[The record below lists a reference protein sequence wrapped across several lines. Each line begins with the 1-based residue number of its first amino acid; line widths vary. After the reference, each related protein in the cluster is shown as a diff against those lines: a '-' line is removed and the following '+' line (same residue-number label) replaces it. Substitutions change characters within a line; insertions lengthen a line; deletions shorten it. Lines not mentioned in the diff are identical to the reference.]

1 MSYVKSHAS
10 EVIKTVVK
18 TRTNVIITQNGE
30 AKVVLQSI
38 SEYEDFQ
45 NSLALLK
52 ILALGNKDVE
62 KGRIKS
68 STSTFKNL
76 RKEISKLKEEWQ

>member
-1 MSYVKSHAS
+1 M
-10 EVIKTVVK
+10 
-18 TRTNVIITQNGE
+18 
-30 AKVVLQSI
+30 VLQSI